1 MGEKDG
7 EGCLVDEWD
16 HLSFSVGNVQTVS
29 YVRMVLGAVRDFF
42 LTLQGVTEA
51 IPTHKSE
58 RSEAASVGPR
68 ASEVDSSTVVTLCC
82 PGFGSPPIPR
92 LRMRTNH
99 TQSRSAACTGYF

>member
-42 LTLQGVTEA
+42 
-51 IPTHKSE
+51 
-58 RSEAASVGPR
+58 
-68 ASEVDSSTVVTLCC
+68 
-82 PGFGSPPIPR
+82 
-92 LRMRTNH
+92 
-99 TQSRSAACTGYF
+99 